1 MEMGLKRDLRRAADT
16 ICEADRVTIVS
27 HIDADGISTE
37 SILAQALSREGIPV
51 SSVFVRQLEPM
62 AMRHI
67 PKDDS
72 LKLFTDLGAGQQ
84 NLLEEHGLSADEV
97 LILDHH
103 VSQPCGTAYPQV
115 NCLDYGVTRM
125 SAAGVAYLVA
135 KTIDPT
141 STDLA
146 KLAVVGNVGDMM
158 ARENCGLVGPAREIV
173 QDGVEYGNII
183 VRERDLN
190 CYGISTRPVHVCLG
204 YCDDP
209 YIDGIQT
216 AQTRRSSF

>member
-1 MEMGLKRDLRRAADT
+1 MALKRDLQRAADI
-16 ICEADRVTIVS
+16 ICEAESVTIIS

-37 SILAQALSREGIPV
+37 SILAQVLAREGRRV

-62 AMRHI
+62 AMRHV

-84 NLLEEHGLSADEV
+84 SLLEEHGLSADEV

-115 NCLDYGVTRM
+115 NCLDHGITHM

-141 STDLA
+141 SIDLA
-146 KLAVVGNVGDMM
+146 KIAVVGNVGDMM

-204 YCDDP
+204 YSDD
-209 YIDGIQT
+209 
-216 AQTRRSSF
+216 